1 MRTKKERYSLCV
13 GTVNIPQ
20 TLGQTQVKV
29 LSGMCEPD
37 VHGHNVS
44 SFPFIHKGP
53 QSLPAE
59 REWFNSVWKHTLV
72 STLVTTAHVTAGG
85 AWVCSLC
92 FPLQGLLVSGN
103 TNCHFPHCLSNVIF
117 LIVYLNIYMLFSG
130 ESVVRWPTGSLP
142 VKLTHGQASSKC
154 LAFLSARSSAKIS
167 LLWTNDGGWNVAQ
180 LLEHWTVTLWMQVR
194 FHGAASFFFSQ
205 SQLSVQTLF
214 RCPYTPVCNRAH

>member
-1 MRTKKERYSLCV
+1 MRRKLCWVNCVHRNPKRRIQGAGQDILFQAINHYQTYTGFKLKKKEKLTVLDSKSAGLSRPLMRTKKERYSLCV

-37 VHGHNVS
+37 AHGHNVS

-53 QSLPAE
+53 QTLPAE

-103 TNCHFPHCLSNVIF
+103 TNCHFPHCLSKYIHAFFWWVCGA
-117 LIVYLNIYMLFSG
+117 V
-130 ESVVRWPTGSLP
+130 
-142 VKLTHGQASSKC
+142 THWV
-154 LAFLSARSSAKIS
+154 SA
-167 LLWTNDGGWNVAQ
+167 G
-180 LLEHWTVTLWMQVR
+180 
-194 FHGAASFFFSQ
+194 
-205 SQLSVQTLF
+205 
-214 RCPYTPVCNRAH
+214 